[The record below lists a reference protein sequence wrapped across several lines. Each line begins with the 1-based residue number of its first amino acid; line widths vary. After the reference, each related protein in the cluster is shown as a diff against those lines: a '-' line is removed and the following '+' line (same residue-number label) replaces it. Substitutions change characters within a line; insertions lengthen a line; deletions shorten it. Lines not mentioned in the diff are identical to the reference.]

1 MSALPNT
8 RHELFCQ
15 YLTQGKSQT
24 AAYAA
29 AGFAGGAGNACTL
42 AHRPEI
48 EVRVAELVAEK
59 TSGRTNL
66 NANADLEH
74 AQAVN
79 QALATSEIDPAWII
93 SELMENVKAAREAG
107 QFAAANKAL
116 ELLGREVGL
125 FQEKNAGKKGEDE
138 ERQRVEATKAKTAI
152 PIAKVNALLEVLGY
166 TGPAIDLD
174 KLQVA
179 QQPLNAVATISIPSP

>member
-24 AAYAA
+24 AAYTA

-48 EVRVAELVAEK
+48 EARVAELVAEK

-66 NANADLEH
+66 DANADLEH
-74 AQAVN
+74 ARAVN

-125 FQEKNAGKKGEDE
+125 FQEKNAGKKGEDD
-138 ERQRVEATKAKTAI
+138 ERQRQEATKAKTAI
-152 PIAKVNALLEVLGY
+152 PVAKVNALLEMLGY

-179 QQPLNAVATISIPSP
+179 QQPLNAVATVSILSS

>member
-1 MSALPNT
+1 
-8 RHELFCQ
+8 
-15 YLTQGKSQT
+15 
-24 AAYAA
+24 
-29 AGFAGGAGNACTL
+29 
-42 AHRPEI
+42 
-48 EVRVAELVAEK
+48 
-59 TSGRTNL
+59 
-66 NANADLEH
+66 
-74 AQAVN
+74 
-79 QALATSEIDPAWII
+79 
-93 SELMENVKAAREAG
+93 MENVKAAREAG

-179 QQPLNAVATISIPSP
+179 HSHSTPSPPSPSRHHDHAWRARAEPRGTPAAG